1 MNENDHIKE
10 AKSELWQTFAVF
22 LTLILFVLMISAF
35 IGLYIKIY

>member
-1 MNENDHIKE
+1 MNENGHIKK
-10 AKSELWQTFAVF
+10 AKSELWQAFAVF